1 MMLLSSFP
9 SYLNDVVIKPLHFQ
23 QYFSYMYIVEVLKRV
38 LNLEDIFEERDFK
51 LGVNYWVD
59 GSLRVEIFQKRIIGV
74 MFVKITSITM

>member
-38 LNLEDIFEERDFK
+38 LNLEDIFEERDLK
-51 LGVNYWVD
+51 LGVNY
-59 GSLRVEIFQKRIIGV
+59 
-74 MFVKITSITM
+74 